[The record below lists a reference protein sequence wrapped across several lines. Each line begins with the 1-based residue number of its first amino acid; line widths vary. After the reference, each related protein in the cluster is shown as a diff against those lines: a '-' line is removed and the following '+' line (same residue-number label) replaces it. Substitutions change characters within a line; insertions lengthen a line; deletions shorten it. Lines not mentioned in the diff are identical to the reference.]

1 MHDCWMSSP
10 LPLFSF
16 SLWMCFAAVAVPM
29 WLKLEKI
36 IKEPQEED
44 KVSGDRLF
52 LVWIKGNYQRTI
64 SSTCIYSHVI
74 YSNMETIWA
83 DVHAQNKGKENI
95 LWPCNYTMHP
105 SLLKVSVER
114 YTPGHHGSL
123 FCNLGA
129 YLPPAHAVFFP
140 LFIHYH
146 VFLLFEF
153 SHPINGLI
161 AYFMFLDTL
170 FLLRFDKQDK
180 VPVVWKSLLY

>member
-1 MHDCWMSSP
+1 METDCFWFELKETTRGRFLPPVSIAMSFIPIWKPFELMYMH
-10 LPLFSF
+10 
-16 SLWMCFAAVAVPM
+16 
-29 WLKLEKI
+29 
-36 IKEPQEED
+36 
-44 KVSGDRLF
+44 
-52 LVWIKGNYQRTI
+52 RTRGKK
-64 SSTCIYSHVI
+64 IYSDHV
-74 YSNMETIWA
+74 T
-83 DVHAQNKGKENI
+83 K
-95 LWPCNYTMHP
+95 TMHP

-180 VPVVWKSLLY
+180 VPVV